1 MKAERGLARH
11 VIALVL
17 VAAGT
22 ASAAGADL
30 KCPRGSVERSSRS
43 TWTNEDWCART
54 DGKGT
59 KHGPFRMWS
68 EHGTLEGAY
77 RDGKPDGTWVG
88 QYRGGPRAGEAEF
101 QGGVLHGRF
110 RALYVNGKTLAEATF
125 SNGKL
130 AAPMVFFDPTGR
142 RRLVMSV
149 GADGLPKDQTAFDDN
164 GKEVVPGAEWYRQN
178 IGRNDFLD
186 LVMRMAG
193 IASLH

>member
-1 MKAERGLARH
+1 MKAERGLARN

-17 VAAGT
+17 AMAGT
-22 ASAAGADL
+22 VGAAGADL
-30 KCPRGSVERSSRS
+30 KCPGGTVERSSRS

-68 EHGTLEGAY
+68 RDGTLEGAY
-77 RDGKPDGTWVG
+77 RDGKPEGTWVG
-88 QYRGGPRAGEAEF
+88 YHQSGSKSGEAQF
-101 QGGVLHGRF
+101 QAGVLDGRF
-110 RALYVNGKTLAEATF
+110 RALYPNGKMLAEGTF
-125 SNGKL
+125 KNGKL
-130 AAPMVFFDPTGR
+130 AAPLVFFDSLGR

-149 GADGLPKDQTAFDDN
+149 GADGLPKDQTAFDEE
-164 GKEVVPGAEWYRQN
+164 GKETAPGTEWYRQN

-186 LVMRMAG
+186 LVMRMGG